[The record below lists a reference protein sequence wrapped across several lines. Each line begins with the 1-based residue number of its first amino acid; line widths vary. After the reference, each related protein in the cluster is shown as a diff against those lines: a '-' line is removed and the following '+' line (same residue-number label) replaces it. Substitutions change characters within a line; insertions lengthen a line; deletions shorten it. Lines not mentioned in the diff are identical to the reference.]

1 MLIILT
7 ASSSVLAKTKLTK
20 LLTKLT
26 RFKDQKFLIIFD
38 FTTHSEV
45 KRLINRNGD
54 ILNDSYMNLIMGIS
68 ADQLRLPV
76 VGWREKSAK
85 PV

>member
-7 ASSSVLAKTKLTK
+7 ASSSVLTKTKLTK

-26 RFKDQKFLIIFD
+26 RFKEQKILIIFD
-38 FTTHSEV
+38 FGTHPEV
-45 KRLINRNGD
+45 KRLINRNAD

-68 ADQLRLPV
+68 ADQLCHLFF
-76 VGWREKSAK
+76 GLA
-85 PV
+85 